1 MRLARV
7 DASIQAKIDAL
18 NGTESLDYIAGVATA
33 ARTSD
38 SSFDRS
44 NLFRCIHL
52 AVAALG
58 SNPSE
63 SDAATANTVLKIA
76 AGITPRWFGHGP
88 VNLVAGD
95 MWAGYF
101 GEVSGADLFLGDDLA
116 VTLGVDEGT
125 LQNSDAGWLKFAW
138 RGQIIYIAKK
148 SFMHSVS
155 WDHLYSRGIVY
166 GTDDNGLYPR
176 GTPTNQYTLVE
187 KDNFEYVVQLMTGAA
202 SDPINTTGRDETWS
216 GTLGFGAGSMWN
228 DLMYRVHAD
237 IPTIPNGLQ
246 YDGGAQ
252 VGDNWANFSN
262 ADLNIGTGDGRAAW
276 CQETASESTSTRVY
290 CGSGRLSNFL
300 RNSASLVY
308 ANLGWRPCLVLKS

>member
-1 MRLARV
+1 MRLATV
-7 DASIQAKIDAL
+7 DTSIQAKIDAL
-18 NGTESLDYIAGVATA
+18 NGTESLDYIAGLATA

-52 AVAALG
+52 AVSALG

-76 AGITPRWFGHGP
+76 AGITPKWFGHGP

-116 VTLGVDEGT
+116 SELGVDEGI

-148 SFMHSVS
+148 SFMHSVT
-155 WDHLYSRGIVY
+155 WDHLYARGVVY

-187 KDNFEYVVQLMTGAA
+187 KDNFGYIVQLMTGAA
-202 SDPINTTGRDETWS
+202 SDPIDTTYRAETWS
-216 GTLGFGAGSMWN
+216 GTLGMGAGSMWN
-228 DLMYRVHAD
+228 DLMYRVHAN
-237 IPTIPNGLQ
+237 IPTVPSGLD

-262 ADLNIGTGDGRAAW
+262 ADLNIGTGDGRAVW
-276 CQETASESTSTRVY
+276 CQETAGESTSARV
-290 CGSGRLSNFL
+290 GRGDARLSVFA
-300 RNSASLVY
+300 RYAASGVY
-308 ANLGWRPCLVLKS
+308 TYFGWRPCLVLKS

>member
-1 MRLARV
+1 MRLATV

-18 NGTESLDYIAGVATA
+18 DGTESLDYIAGVATA

-52 AVAALG
+52 AVSALG
-58 SNPSE
+58 ANPSE
-63 SDAATANTVLKIA
+63 SDAATANTVQKIA

-116 VTLGVDEGT
+116 LALSVDEGT
-125 LQNSDAGWLKFAW
+125 LQNSAAGWLKFAW
-138 RGQIIYIAKK
+138 RGQIVYIAKQ
-148 SFMHSVS
+148 SFMHSVT
-155 WDHLYSRGIVY
+155 WDHLYARGVVY

-176 GTPTNQYTLVE
+176 GTATNQYTTVE
-187 KDNFEYVVQLMTGAA
+187 KDNFEYVVQMMTGAA
-202 SDPINTTGRDETWS
+202 SDPIDTTYRAETWS
-216 GTLGFGAGSMWN
+216 GTLGMGAGSMWN
-228 DLMYRVHAD
+228 DLMYRVCAD
-237 IPTIPNGLQ
+237 IPTIPNGRE

-252 VGDNWANFSN
+252 VGDNWAGFTTTE
-262 ADLNIGTGDGRAAW
+262 LNITSGDGRYTW
-276 CQETASESTSTRVY
+276 CQEAASEATSYRVYRGYYRLSGFFRITASHVS
-290 CGSGRLSNFL
+290 
-300 RNSASLVY
+300 